1 MEPLG
6 PDPGFDVFS
15 AGCPSRDVMQ
25 HITGRWGALTLVAL
39 ADGPLRFS
47 AVRRRVEGISDRLLA
62 QTLQRLEAD
71 GLVRRHD
78 LQSSPPHVEY
88 ALTDSGAR
96 VTPKLVEL
104 ISTLEAVMPQV
115 LAARG

>member
-1 MEPLG
+1 MEQPQ

-15 AGCPSRDVMQ
+15 AGCPSREVMQ

-47 AVRRRVEGISDRLLA
+47 AVRRRVDGISDRLLA

-78 LQSSPPHVEY
+78 LESAPPHVEY
-88 ALTDSGAR
+88 DLSDSGAR
-96 VTPKLVEL
+96 VAPRLVDL

-115 LAARG
+115 MAGRG